1 MKFKTS
7 TSIALKFTWY
17 VAAILFFFGVW
28 INITSFGK
36 RYQEESS
43 KTNFGIAINPDRTK
57 IIWPQNRIRG
67 KFNRRIDDL
76 VSIPYEASIIE
87 ELENKKLFWKIT
99 KIDDIYLMYN
109 YNYKEIKMN
118 NISRLI
124 DMQRELILTTLLT
137 TLLGATLTFILSRN
151 FVKSSLKD
159 INKLVHY
166 VKTID
171 IHNLHTPVPLSGP
184 EDDEI
189 RIIGQTLQHSLDTI
203 KTQTDSLK
211 DFVSYASHELKTP
224 MSTINSII
232 DLADKTGKYSEIT
245 PKVKKTLSEMSN
257 LLDTL
262 LLITKREFQ
271 SIKKEDRDIVSL
283 IEESAKEFW
292 EQYKDKKIAYKS
304 NLPASY
310 HTSTQYDIIK
320 IIISNLM
327 KNAYKFTP
335 AHGTITMNLTWN
347 MVIIH
352 NTGKTIAIEDQE
364 KVWQR
369 FWKKWATEDTGYGL
383 GLYMVKLLTEKLWRS
398 IKVQSEENKWTTFT
412 ITMK

>member
-1 MKFKTS
+1 
-7 TSIALKFTWY
+7 
-17 VAAILFFFGVW
+17 
-28 INITSFGK
+28 
-36 RYQEESS
+36 
-43 KTNFGIAINPDRTK
+43 
-57 IIWPQNRIRG
+57 
-67 KFNRRIDDL
+67 
-76 VSIPYEASIIE
+76 
-87 ELENKKLFWKIT
+87 
-99 KIDDIYLMYN
+99 
-109 YNYKEIKMN
+109 MN

-283 IEESAKEFW
+283 IEESAKEF
-292 EQYKDKKIAYKS
+292 
-304 NLPASY
+304 
-310 HTSTQYDIIK
+310 
-320 IIISNLM
+320 
-327 KNAYKFTP
+327 
-335 AHGTITMNLTWN
+335 
-347 MVIIH
+347 
-352 NTGKTIAIEDQE
+352 
-364 KVWQR
+364 
-369 FWKKWATEDTGYGL
+369 
-383 GLYMVKLLTEKLWRS
+383 
-398 IKVQSEENKWTTFT
+398 
-412 ITMK
+412 